1 MDCAEL
7 WRLGTNT
14 YIIGRQSPYILV
26 DTGEGREEYIP
37 ILEEALRDS
46 AKSPYPSDPIVSDI
60 VITHLHKDHVGGV
73 PSVLALLR
81 RLWNETTSGNN
92 LPFKPPRLHKF
103 PHQPSTLD
111 TDIDSVV
118 GTLSPDDYIPNPIGS
133 PFHDLS
139 DFQIIPPGKL
149 DGPQPTLQ
157 VLHTP
162 GHTSDSICLYF
173 RDEQA
178 LFTADTILGHGTPV
192 FEDLAA
198 YMASLQKMLEFA
210 ETEKYMQLYPGHGPV
225 VANGPSLIKSYIK
238 HRLEREEQIVQVLS
252 TLPIVQSSDGGTDRW
267 TTWKIVTVIYR
278 EYPESLWLA
287 AAHGVDLHLRKL
299 EGEGKVKK
307 VSGEDKDT
315 EWELARR

>member
-1 MDCAEL
+1 L
-7 WRLGTNT
+7 WLGTNT
-14 YIIGRQSPYILV
+14 YVVGWQSPYILV

-46 AKSPYPSDPIVSDI
+46 AKSPDPSDPIVSDI
-60 VITHLHKDHVGGV
+60 IITHLHKDHVGGL

-81 RLWNETTSGNN
+81 RLWNETTSG
-92 LPFKPPRLHKF
+92 PFKPPHLHKF

-111 TDIDSVV
+111 TNIDSVV
-118 GTLSPDDYIPNPIGS
+118 GTLSRDDYIPNPNGS

-139 DFQIIPPGKL
+139 DSQIIPPGEL

-157 VLHTP
+157 VLYTP
-162 GHTSDSICLYF
+162 GHTSDSICLYLH
-173 RDEQA
+173 DEQA
-178 LFTADTILGHGTPV
+178 LFTADTVLGHGTPV

-198 YMASLQKMLEFA
+198 YMASLQKILEFA
-210 ETEKYMQLYPGHGPV
+210 ETDNSTHTKEVKHMQLYPGHGPV
-225 VANGPSLIKSYIK
+225 VANGPSLIKTYIK

-252 TLPIVQSSDGGTDRW
+252 TLPVVQSSDGGTDRW

-287 AAHGVDLHLRKL
+287 AAHSVELHLRKL

-307 VSGEDKDT
+307 VGGEDKDT
-315 EWELARR
+315 EWEVGRQ